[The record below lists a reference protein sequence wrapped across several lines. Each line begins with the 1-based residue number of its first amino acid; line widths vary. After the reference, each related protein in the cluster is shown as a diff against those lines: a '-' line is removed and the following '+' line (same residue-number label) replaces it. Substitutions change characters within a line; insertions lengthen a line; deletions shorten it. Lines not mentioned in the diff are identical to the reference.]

1 MKRSFKVTITTKKGQ
16 VMPTEERIHD
26 AVFGCGM
33 SWDSIKWVDVEEI
46 KSNKKGCNRGKLCDL
61 QKLAI
66 VELRLTNLQIVA
78 LNEMG
83 ENIKKGDEDYFSVE
97 DSLSEQEDEYLR
109 AWLNNEGILVLKDEG
124 IELRGA
130 TAEKWLKEHG
140 KAEG

>member
-1 MKRSFKVTITTKKGQ
+1 MKKK
-16 VMPTEERIHD
+16 
-26 AVFGCGM
+26 
-33 SWDSIKWVDVEEI
+33 
-46 KSNKKGCNRGKLCDL
+46 NL
-61 QKLAI
+61 QEMAI
-66 VELRLTNLQIVA
+66 GLNLTNLQIVA
-78 LNEMG
+78 LHEMG

>member
-1 MKRSFKVTITTKKGQ
+1 MKKK
-16 VMPTEERIHD
+16 
-26 AVFGCGM
+26 
-33 SWDSIKWVDVEEI
+33 
-46 KSNKKGCNRGKLCDL
+46 NL
-61 QKLAI
+61 QTMAI
-66 VELRLTNLQIVA
+66 GLNLTNLQIVA

-124 IELRGA
+124 VEMRGA

-140 KAEG
+140 MAEG

>member
-1 MKRSFKVTITTKKGQ
+1 MKKK
-16 VMPTEERIHD
+16 
-26 AVFGCGM
+26 
-33 SWDSIKWVDVEEI
+33 
-46 KSNKKGCNRGKLCDL
+46 NL
-61 QKLAI
+61 QEMAI
-66 VELRLTNLQIVA
+66 GLNLTNLQIVA

>member
-1 MKRSFKVTITTKKGQ
+1 MKKK
-16 VMPTEERIHD
+16 
-26 AVFGCGM
+26 
-33 SWDSIKWVDVEEI
+33 
-46 KSNKKGCNRGKLCDL
+46 NL
-61 QKLAI
+61 QAMAI
-66 VELRLTNLQIVA
+66 GLNLTNLQIVA

-124 IELRGA
+124 VEMRGA

-140 KAEG
+140 MAEG

>member
-1 MKRSFKVTITTKKGQ
+1 MKKK
-16 VMPTEERIHD
+16 
-26 AVFGCGM
+26 
-33 SWDSIKWVDVEEI
+33 
-46 KSNKKGCNRGKLCDL
+46 NL
-61 QKLAI
+61 QAMAI
-66 VELRLTNLQIVA
+66 GLNLTNLQIVA

>member
-1 MKRSFKVTITTKKGQ
+1 MKKK
-16 VMPTEERIHD
+16 
-26 AVFGCGM
+26 
-33 SWDSIKWVDVEEI
+33 
-46 KSNKKGCNRGKLCDL
+46 NL
-61 QKLAI
+61 QAMAI
-66 VELRLTNLQIVA
+66 GLNLTNLQIVA

-124 IELRGA
+124 VEMRGA